1 MTDTP
6 EDSSKIG
13 LLMLNLAWIVLLATF
28 FYFFSSL
35 EANRQNPNRD
45 PETTSYEGQKALLL
59 HPNRQD
65 HYVLNGHINGSEV
78 TLLLDTGAT
87 NVAVPGDMAAALGL
101 RRGEPIK
108 VMTANGLA
116 NGYRTRI
123 DRLQLGDILLTD
135 VADLDAKVDT
145 SRTEAGAQQ
154 LRADRRLKAPATT

>member
-1 MTDTP
+1 
-6 EDSSKIG
+6 
-13 LLMLNLAWIVLLATF
+13 MLNLAWIVLLATF

-135 VADLDAKVDT
+135 VEADIAPGMNGTGAILLGMSAL
-145 SRTEAGAQQ
+145 SRIDFSKRDGKLILIQ
-154 LRADRRLKAPATT
+154 